1 MADVNTI
8 REIAERNVRVLA
20 RRPEKG
26 KLTGRTT
33 ARLIDGMRSEI
44 TEGPWR
50 LTADM
55 PVKGGGDG
63 AGPTP
68 GVLGRGALGSCL
80 IVIIAMWAARLGIT
94 LDALTVEVEADF
106 DARGELGMDDVP
118 AGYQEVRYTV
128 TIDSPAPRRVLEELL
143 DLAERDSPYVHVF
156 GGATPL
162 RRTLRLTRG
171 DA

>member
-1 MADVNTI
+1 MADTNTI
-8 REIAERNVRVLA
+8 REIAERNVRVLRA
-20 RRPEKG
+20 KPAKG
-26 KLTGRTT
+26 QLTGTTT
-33 ARLIDGMRSEI
+33 ARLIDGLRSEI

-68 GVLGRGALGSCL
+68 GTLGRGALGSCL
-80 IVIIAMWAARLGIT
+80 IVIIAMWAARLGIS
-94 LDALTVEVEADF
+94 LNALEVEVQADF

-118 AGYQEVRYTV
+118 AGYKEVRYTV
-128 TIDSPAPRRVLEELL
+128 TIDSPAPRRALEDLL

-156 GGATPL
+156 GDTTPL
-162 RRTLRLTRG
+162 RRSLRLTG
-171 DA
+171 QSA